1 MNFAN
6 SDVLLSFMSFK
17 VLKGILKREKEF
29 IWLSKEVTRTYN
41 RVQAII
47 SIGSEKEV
55 KERKIKEAIQN
66 VIFSE
71 PFVGLLFIDKSVS
84 SAEEAIQVSYNYLLN
99 VYKIYVK
106 RIPSTTEFN
115 IYKYLKYVDSSN
127 LYDVSNFELKRKI
140 NKYKNTNYNNGNIEK
155 STLVILSYLEKYYK
169 NYYL

>member
-1 MNFAN
+1 
-6 SDVLLSFMSFK
+6 MSFK

-29 IWLSKEVTRTYN
+29 IWLSNEVTKTYN
-41 RVQAII
+41 RVQNII
-47 SIGSEKEV
+47 SVGSEKEI
-55 KERKIKEAIQN
+55 KEQKIKKTIEG

-99 VYKIYVK
+99 VYRIFVK
-106 RIPSTTEFN
+106 RIPSTTEFS

-140 NKYKNTNYNNGNIEK
+140 NKYKNKEYNNGNIEK
-155 STLVILSYLEKYYK
+155 STLVILSYLEKHYK